1 VRTHD
6 AGARQLLAR
15 FASLLTGTVVVRAT
29 AFAASV
35 VVIRLVGPSEF
46 GAFTVGLT
54 LAVLCALCV
63 NPGMDDLL
71 VREVARAPERQLGW
85 LIGDAILL
93 RSLAIPLGLL
103 GGILADSLTQSGGLY
118 LCLGLYGAGH
128 AYLMLLGAVLRGRG
142 SMHTQSVLLSAH
154 MSTIA
159 VGSIVGCLLTHSVVL
174 VAAVYA
180 AATAA
185 AVAIGYALLLRNG
198 VHPRYAWR
206 QHVWKGQARAS
217 LAFGATLVGV
227 LLLDRQAL
235 VWLAVLRDQ
244 TDVGWFSSVYN
255 LALALTNLPMVAAAV
270 ALPHMA
276 RLAQSDPAELRRL
289 AAHLVRFTL
298 VIAIV
303 LAGALH
309 ILAEPLVVYLFGPE
323 YAASA
328 SVLRV
333 IAFSIPPFFL
343 TFVLIGILEAVDE
356 QNSCATAVLQALAVA
371 TPIAGLA
378 VWRFGLEGAAVGYVT
393 AHLLLATL
401 LLLRTRHVLRATPG
415 VHGMRAQQPGV
426 AHG

>member
-1 VRTHD
+1 VRKHD

-15 FASLLTGTVVVRAT
+15 FVSLLTGTVVVRAT

-54 LAVLCALCV
+54 LAVLGALCV

-71 VREVARAPERQLGW
+71 VRDVARAPEQQLGW

-142 SMHTQSVLLSAH
+142 WMHMQSVLLSAH

-159 VGSIVGCLLTHSVVL
+159 VVSIVCCLLTHSVVL

-244 TDVGWFSSVYN
+244 TDAGWFSSVYN

-289 AAHLVRFTL
+289 AAHLIRFTL
-298 VIAIV
+298 VIGMV

-309 ILAEPLVVYLFGPE
+309 ILAEPLVLYLFGPE

-333 IAFSIPPFFL
+333 IAFSLPPFFL

-356 QNSCATAVLQALAVA
+356 QNSCATAVLQALSVA

-378 VWRFGLEGAAVGYVT
+378 VWRFGLEGAAAGYVT
-393 AHLLLATL
+393 AHVLLATL
-401 LLLRTRHVLRATPG
+401 LLWRTRHVLRATPG
-415 VHGMRAQQPGV
+415 QHGMRAQQPGV
-426 AHG
+426 AHA